1 MLATKQKVLRRF
13 WYPVMPVDDLASGP
27 KPFTLLGENIVL
39 WLDADG
45 KPAAT
50 IDRCCH
56 RTAKLSCGFVENGN
70 IVCGYH
76 GWTFDRTGKCLR
88 MPQAKDPARKVN
100 FRIDGYRCDA
110 RYGYAWVALDEPL
123 TGIPEVP
130 EADDPTFR
138 RIPQFYEEWR
148 CSGLRLM
155 ENSFDASHQPFVHR
169 GTFGDINKPQPF
181 DFTIEEHDW
190 GFRAVGSSEV
200 INPDLSKKVL
210 NIQSDRTTRIRNNAW
225 WMPFTRRL
233 GIIYPN
239 GLKHVLITSATP
251 IDDERSMIVQFVYR
265 NDTEEQAKAADIV
278 AFDRQVTIEDKLIL
292 ENVDQDVPLDG
303 AGELNMPSDK
313 PGLIMRR
320 KFLALLA
327 AHGETEIRRS
337 GPVGALRANM
347 VTAAE

>member
-1 MLATKQKVLRRF
+1 MLVTKQKVLRRF
-13 WYPVMPVDDLASGP
+13 WYPIIPLEQLESGP
-27 KPFTLLGENIVL
+27 KPFTLLGESIVL

-76 GWTFDRTGKCLR
+76 GWTFDRDGKCLR
-88 MPQAKDPARKVN
+88 VPQAKDPTRKVN
-100 FRIDGYRCDA
+100 FRIDGYRCEA
-110 RYGYAWVALDEPL
+110 RYGYAWVALEEPL
-123 TGIPEVP
+123 TGIPEFA
-130 EADDPTFR
+130 EADDPSFR
-138 RIPQFYEEWR
+138 RIPQFYEKWR

-169 GTFGDINKPQPF
+169 GTFGDINKPHPF
-181 DFTIEEHDW
+181 DWQIDEHDW
-190 GFRAVGSSEV
+190 GFRAISSSEV
-200 INPDLSKKVL
+200 VNPDISKKVL
-210 NIQSDRTTRIRNNAW
+210 NITADRTTRIRNNAW

-239 GLKHVLITSATP
+239 GLKHVLFTSATP
-251 IDDERSMIVQFVYR
+251 IDDDHSMIVQFVFR

-278 AFDRQVTIEDKLIL
+278 AFDRQVTIEDKYIL
-292 ENVDQDVPLDG
+292 ESVDNDVPLDG
-303 AGELNMPSDK
+303 TGELNMPSDK
-313 PGLIMRR
+313 PGLLMRR

-327 AHGETEIRRS
+327 AHGETEVRRS
-337 GPVGALRANM
+337 GPVGAVAGGF
-347 VTAAE
+347 VSAAE